1 MTEGPTIFADLAAE
15 VEIPQDGTLS
25 RVLYKDERLRLV
37 VFAFD
42 AGQELTEHT
51 AAVPAVVQVVRG
63 RLLLTVGADEVA
75 ANPGAWIRMPA
86 DAPHSVRALEP
97 SVMLL
102 TMLPGG

>member
-1 MTEGPTIFADLAAE
+1 MSDGATVFTDIATE

-25 RVLYKDERLRLV
+25 RVLYQDERLRLV
-37 VFAFD
+37 AFAFD

-51 AAVPAVVQVVRG
+51 AAVPAVVQVLRG
-63 RLLLTVGADEVA
+63 RLHLTLGAEEVTA
-75 ANPGAWIRMPA
+75 EPGAWIRMPA
-86 DAPHSVRALEP
+86 KLPHSVRALEP